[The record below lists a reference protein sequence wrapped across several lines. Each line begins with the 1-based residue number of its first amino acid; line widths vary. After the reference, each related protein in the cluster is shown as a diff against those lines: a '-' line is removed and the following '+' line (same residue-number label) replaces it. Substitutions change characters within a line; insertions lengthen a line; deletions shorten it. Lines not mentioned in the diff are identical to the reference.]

1 MPKDNYD
8 KTEINQA
15 RFLGEQWKV
24 VKRITAKKAMKP
36 DILIVECGSRSIV
49 AKDFRNKGWV
59 ACYLWGPLNLM
70 YEKFIL
76 NKLEGIAQ
84 IPRIIGL
91 EDYNCLLISRI
102 EGDEVKNRRH
112 LLSEN
117 FFDQLLKIADDLH
130 SRGVLHLDLGHK
142 SNIMVDHHGN
152 PAIID
157 FNCSLY
163 LPPNGFFRPLIRLL
177 AMVDQYSILRL
188 KIKFR
193 PQDSNPSEKRRV
205 ERFLRLRK
213 LWIFDRLLRKLTNSN
228 KKADRRQ
235 L

>member
-1 MPKDNYD
+1 MPKNNYD
-8 KTEINQA
+8 NTEINQA
-15 RFLGEQWKV
+15 RFLGEQWTV
-24 VKRITAKKAMKP
+24 VKRVMAVKAMKP
-36 DILIVECGSRSIV
+36 DILIVERGQQFLV

-59 ACYLWGPLNLM
+59 ACYFWGPLNLM

-76 NKLEGIAQ
+76 NKLKGVAQ

-102 EGDEVKNRRH
+102 NGDEIKKCRH

-142 SNIMVDHHGN
+142 SNIMVDQQGN

-163 LPPNGFFRPLIRLL
+163 LPPNAFYRPLIRLL
-177 AMVDQYSILRL
+177 SMVDRYSILRL

-193 PQDSNPSEKRRV
+193 PQDSNPSEKRKV

-213 LWIFDRLLRKLTNSN
+213 LWIFDRLLRKLTNSMQKEN
-228 KKADRRQ
+228 RPQ
-235 L
+235 P

>member
-1 MPKDNYD
+1 MPKDDYD
-8 KTEINQA
+8 KSERNQA

-24 VKRITAKKAMKP
+24 VKRITARKAMKP
-36 DILIVECGSRSIV
+36 DILIVERKQQFLV
-49 AKDFRNKGWV
+49 AKDFRDKEWV
-59 ACYLWGPLNLM
+59 ARYIWGPLNLM
-70 YEKFIL
+70 YEKFLL

-102 EGDEVKNRRH
+102 EGDEIKKCSH

-117 FFDQLLKIADDLH
+117 FFDQLLQIADDLH

-142 SNIMVDHHGN
+142 SNIMVDQHGN

-157 FNCSLY
+157 FNASLF
-163 LPPNGFFRPLIRLL
+163 LPPNAFFRPLIRLL
-177 AMVDQYSILRL
+177 AKVDHYSILCL

-193 PQDSNPSEKRRV
+193 PQDSSPAEKMRV
-205 ERFLRLRK
+205 EKFLRLRK
-213 LWIFDRLLRKLTNSN
+213 LWIFDRLLRKITN
-228 KKADRRQ
+228 

>member
-1 MPKDNYD
+1 
-8 KTEINQA
+8 
-15 RFLGEQWKV
+15 
-24 VKRITAKKAMKP
+24 MKP
-36 DILIVECGSRSIV
+36 DILIIEREQQFLA
-49 AKDFRNKGWV
+49 AKDFRSKGWV
-59 ACYLWGPLNLM
+59 TRNLWGPLNLM

-76 NKLEGIAQ
+76 SKLDGIAQ

-102 EGDEVKNRRH
+102 NGDEIKKSRH

-163 LPPNGFFRPLIRLL
+163 LPPNTIFRPLIRLL
-177 AMVDQYSILRL
+177 SMVDQYSILRL

-213 LWIFDRLLRKLTNSN
+213 LWIFDRLISKLTNSIQ
-228 KKADRRQ
+228 KANRPQ
-235 L
+235 